1 MKRFALA
8 ILTLC
13 LFAAPAFAVQ
23 VGHLPAND
31 PGSNLDAGSTNV
43 GGGHNNQ
50 YQPQGEGEEKPT
62 APVPEP
68 GTMALAA
75 MSALALGAAA
85 RRRRNKQQ

>member
-8 ILTLC
+8 LLMAC

-23 VGHLPAND
+23 VGNLPAD
-31 PGSNLDAGSTNV
+31 DGSTLDQPR
-43 GGGHNNQ
+43 GHNDDRTPET
-50 YQPQGEGEEKPT
+50 YGDDKPT

-68 GTMALAA
+68 GTLALAA

-85 RRRRNKQQ
+85 RRHRNNRK